1 MIYTLWGYMSHEIE
15 CTKSVKK
22 WEQTQVKS
30 FEHSNVKVVA

>member
-1 MIYTLWGYMSHEIE
+1 MIYTLWGYMNHETE
-15 CTKSVKK
+15 CAKSVKK